1 MKKFSIYIH
10 SSSVVQ
16 IDIEA
21 EDLDTAKEEALEK
34 FMRTPLA
41 NVNKDWEARPTVCDV
56 EEEEES

>member
-41 NVNKDWEARPTVCDV
+41 NLNKDWEVTPTVCDV
-56 EEEEES
+56 EEEKEN

>member
-1 MKKFSIYIH
+1 MKKFKIYIH

-34 FMRTPLA
+34 FLRTPLTS
-41 NVNKDWEARPTVCDV
+41 VNKDWEVRPTVCDV